1 MDASVAGG
9 AAARVEDFQ
18 AQRRDAG
25 WWDRTTVYNRI
36 QGGAEGFEKEFGTS
50 VDGIIEALKLLP
62 QEQAVAFA
70 AAIQTGG
77 LSAFDPGSPARLQEQ
92 GVYGRYGV
100 APWRQSAAVEDP
112 LVEMGSRL
120 ITNVVTPLSS
130 AADVFNRA
138 ADKIAIAADRFYT
151 AQPLI
156 YGNIDTVRTPGP
168 AVGPGSSDMTA
179 FGRASKK
186 AIGGHGT
193 VYGPT
198 LFMAGEAG
206 IEDYEFTPARNRK
219 AKGKSSSGGVSVGP
233 FYITEAGDA
242 KQTAAY
248 IVRELEKAL
257 GNG

>member
-1 MDASVAGG
+1 
-9 AAARVEDFQ
+9 
-18 AQRRDAG
+18 
-25 WWDRTTVYNRI
+25 
-36 QGGAEGFEKEFGTS
+36 
-50 VDGIIEALKLLP
+50 
-62 QEQAVAFA
+62 
-70 AAIQTGG
+70 
-77 LSAFDPGSPARLQEQ
+77 
-92 GVYGRYGV
+92 
-100 APWRQSAAVEDP
+100 
-112 LVEMGSRL
+112 
-120 ITNVVTPLSS
+120 
-130 AADVFNRA
+130 
-138 ADKIAIAADRFYT
+138 
-151 AQPLI
+151 
-156 YGNIDTVRTPGP
+156 
-168 AVGPGSSDMTA
+168 MTA